1 MPPSTRSLAVELLGL
16 LRAAGLTA
24 VTAESCTGG
33 LVAAALTAV
42 PGSSES
48 VLGGFVTYSNGMK
61 TTLLGVPQEVLT
73 RVGAVSEDCARAMA
87 LGALDASG
95 ADLALSLTGI
105 AGPGGGSAEK
115 PVGLVYIGG
124 ARRGGDRRAGAAV
137 VQRHVFAGNRDAVRQ
152 ASVEAALRLGAT
164 LSRDGN

>member
-1 MPPSTRSLAVELLGL
+1 MTPPLTRALAIELLYL
-16 LRAAGLTA
+16 LRSTGLTV

-33 LVAAALTAV
+33 LVSAALTGV

-48 VLGGFVTYSNGMK
+48 VLGGLITYSNKMK
-61 TTLLGVPQEVLT
+61 TALLGVPEEVLA

-87 LGALDASG
+87 VGALRASG

-124 ARRGGDRRAGAAV
+124 ALRGGAPV
-137 VQRHVFAGNRDAVRQ
+137 VQRHVFPGDRDAVRE

-164 LSRDGN
+164 LSRGGN